1 MVIFM
6 NEFKLETYEWDSTW
20 IEKTENTEA
29 KRVLYI
35 GDSISCGTRDVLH
48 NTDGI
53 KVLVDGFASSKALD
67 NPYYIDA
74 LSAFVKQEKR
84 LDAVLFNNGLHGF
97 HLTDGEYAEL
107 YERFL
112 DKLSELFGDT
122 RLYLLLSTA
131 VNKELNEA
139 VIARNNAVKKIAEER
154 GLPII
159 DLYSVS
165 AENAEYHIPD
175 GTHFTEEGY
184 RILAREILKCLEEDG
199 IC

>member
-6 NEFKLETYEWDSTW
+6 NEFKLETYEWDDTW

-29 KRVLYI
+29 ERILYI
-35 GDSISCGTRDVLH
+35 GDSISRGTREVLH

-53 KVLVDGFASSKALD
+53 KVLIDGYASSKALD
-67 NPYYIDA
+67 NPYFFDM

-107 YERFL
+107 YEKLL

-122 RLYLLLSTA
+122 RLYLLLTTA
-131 VNKELNEA
+131 VNGELNET
-139 VIARNNAVKKIAEER
+139 VISRNGAVKKIAEKR

-175 GTHFTEEGY
+175 GIHFTDEGY
-184 RILAREILKCLEEDG
+184 RILGREILKCLEEDG